1 MKLSVCTISFRHHLT
16 SIGALAR
23 WAKSEGF
30 DGIELWGPHAR
41 NLALRTSYDA
51 EWLRSIGLEV
61 SMLSDYL
68 PLDAAPAELARKVK
82 LLSELAKR
90 WGTKKIR
97 TFAGDVASAGV
108 PSERRRRI
116 VSGLRT
122 ACELLQRDE
131 LRLLV
136 ETHPNTL
143 ADTLASTERLLGEVD
158 HSRLWLNFDVLHL
171 WEAGDDPRTAL
182 SVLRSRVAHYH
193 LKNVKAR
200 RLLHTFAPANVY
212 SPAGARDAMVSL
224 FEGAFDYRPF
234 LESLA
239 GDDGAEASLE
249 WFGDDVERTLSRD
262 RASIAELFSA
272 RRFGARPRRTS
283 LGGSRTH

>member
-41 NLALRTSYDA
+41 NLAARTNYDA

-68 PLDAAPAELARKVK
+68 PLEATPAELERKVK
-82 LLSELAKR
+82 LLSELSQR
-90 WGTKKIR
+90 WGTTKIR
-97 TFAGDVASAGV
+97 TFAGDVASPGLA
-108 PSERRRRI
+108 SERRRRI
-116 VSGLRT
+116 VDGLRM
-122 ACELLQRDE
+122 ACELLPRGE

-143 ADTLASTERLLGEVD
+143 ADTLESTLRLLDEVN

-171 WEAGDDPRTAL
+171 WEAGDEPRAAL
-182 SVLRSRVAHYH
+182 ASLRDRVAHFH

-200 RLLHTFAPANVY
+200 RLLHAFAPANVY

-239 GDDGAEASLE
+239 GDEDAEASLE
-249 WFGDDVERTLSRD
+249 WFGDDVERTLARD
-262 RASIAELFSA
+262 RASIFELVSA
-272 RRFGARPRRTS
+272 RRFASTRGRSAKAF
-283 LGGSRTH
+283 